1 MNLNGNPGATPRK
14 LCMTMI
20 LAITGLLVVIAPS
33 LQAMAAA
40 QSKASFL
47 LSNVIVQAKDDS
59 EQTSTDKTVDTL
71 LRLARAEIK
80 SGNVD
85 AGKAILQNVLVL
97 DPRNTDAKKELNAL
111 ADQGASLSVN
121 SQIAQSGAPIRN
133 LSSAQLLD
141 VARSQMGDG
150 DYAGARATLEAAKN
164 GNPTKKESQQ
174 IEQFITAIDSNKE
187 KMAQVAQTQLDYNLS
202 ELDKQIN
209 KALVYI
215 ENGQWDKAE
224 VELHRAQKI
233 SSDDKRVTALL
244 NQIYTERSNMKQQ
257 SVAMS
262 EDGMKEKSVQLHSA
276 AETLFQEGVVLYK
289 QDQVIEAVDKWM
301 QAVEIFPEHQAAQT
315 YLTNTRVEYDQ
326 AVKAR
331 EMAEQMAKQEA
342 GYEEMLD
349 TVIPQYSTQGD
360 LIDVKD
366 VLSTLI
372 SFTKLNLA
380 MDENLAGNVAL
391 EMQNS
396 SLREILNVIQ
406 KQYGFVWTREG
417 NTIYVK
423 PGFKTRVFAL
433 TDGQYKTLDLIL
445 SDPSSIADSS
455 RNLKNI
461 LYGPQQ
467 EFNVPGKQLYLSQT
481 TRSLNITDTEENI
494 RKVEA
499 FLSDMPEIIGETQPV
514 ELGIY
519 KVRKEIAKEIYEII
533 RVTLYGEQDP
543 IDVRDNRR
551 KLVLEPKSS
560 SLIITDYPENIR
572 KVEQI
577 LSDQDLDRKIEDGEL
592 EARQFQLTDPEDL
605 DDTPEAIARRE
616 EYVRT
621 IAEVLR
627 NMLYGREG
635 LEQAALQGRQL
646 FENPDRGTI
655 DVIDTAVNLRKV
667 EQYLNS
673 IRGESTQDIQIERF
687 VIEHVSVFDIAD
699 ALGYLFFDSQQSTR
713 SQFLSTNNVQS
724 IGTDTQGGNQDV
736 SNLFEQTTQDRF
748 NLTGGGG
755 GGADLLQF
763 FDIRF
768 YPDSNTNSIIA
779 FTSDREVLDVVQ
791 RVITTFDIPQKMVEI
806 EQRIVTVSLQDLRSI
821 NFDYVL
827 TNPLIEDIDL
837 DPSNMDMSLGVAE
850 GGLDE
855 ISTNP
860 GLNFSASSFGQ
871 SRLDFMLSLLE
882 STSSFQTLSAPKM
895 LSISNPISPPFLF
908 IGNQIPYAENVDF
921 EDQGDDDPTNNRLT
935 ADFEVALA
943 GVQLGFLPFI
953 LNDNHVYLEIQP
965 QVTEAGERLPVQL
978 TGEAPDDAAIPNIG
992 PITFSQKFVNTSVR
1006 IKDGST
1012 LVIGGLI
1019 EEKEQDDQN
1028 KTPFLSKIPFLGA
1041 LFTDRSLEK
1050 TKISTIMFIT
1060 VKIIEPDFD

>member
-20 LAITGLLVVIAPS
+20 LALTGLLVVIAPS

-40 QSKASFL
+40 QSKATFAVSNL
-47 LSNVIVQAKDDS
+47 LVQANDS
-59 EQTSTDKTVDTL
+59 EKTSTDKTVDTL

-97 DPRNTDAKKELNAL
+97 DPRNAEAKEELNVL
-111 ADQGASLSVN
+111 AAQGTSLSVN
-121 SQIAQSGAPIRN
+121 AQIAQSNVALQN

-141 VARSQMGDG
+141 VARSQMSDG
-150 DYAGARATLEAAKN
+150 DYAGSRATLEAAKEK
-164 GNPTKKESQQ
+164 NPTASEKKQ
-174 IEQFITAIDSNKE
+174 IEQFIAAIDRNKDKIAE
-187 KMAQVAQTQLDYNLS
+187 VAQTQLDYNLS
-202 ELDKQIN
+202 ELEKQIN
-209 KALVYI
+209 KAMVYI
-215 ENGQWDKAE
+215 ESGQLEKAE
-224 VELHRAQKI
+224 IELHRAQRI
-233 SSDDKRVTALL
+233 APEDKRVNALL
-244 NQIYTERSNMKQQ
+244 NQIYSDRGMMQKQNVAMTDANMK
-257 SVAMS
+257 A
-262 EDGMKEKSVQLHSA
+262 KNAQLQA
-276 AETLFQEGVVLYK
+276 AADTLFQEGVILYK

-301 QAVEIFPEHQAAQT
+301 QAVEIYPELQSAQT
-315 YLTNTRVEYDQ
+315 YLTNTRVEYEQ
-326 AVKAR
+326 ALKAR
-331 EMAEQMAKQEA
+331 EMAENMAKKEA
-342 GYEEMLD
+342 EFEKMLG
-349 TVIPQYSTQGD
+349 TVIQQYSTQGE

-372 SFTKLNLA
+372 SFTSLNLA
-380 MDENLAGNVAL
+380 MDENLSGKVAL
-391 EMQNS
+391 EMKNA
-396 SLREILNVIQ
+396 SLREILDVIQ
-406 KQYGFVWTREG
+406 KQYGFIWTRDG
-417 NTIYVK
+417 NTVYVK

-433 TDGQYKTLDLIL
+433 SNGQYSTLDLLL
-445 SDPSSIADSS
+445 SDPSTVADSS
-455 RNLKNI
+455 RNLKSI
-461 LYGPQQ
+461 LYGPQD

-499 FLSDMPEIIGETQPV
+499 FLNDMPEIIGETQPV

-519 KVRKEIAKEIYEII
+519 KVRKEIAKEIFEII

-543 IDVRDNRR
+543 IDVSDNRR

-577 LSDQDLDRKIEDGEL
+577 LSDQDLSRKIEEGDL
-592 EARQFQLTDPEDL
+592 NARQFQLTDSEDL

-621 IAEVLR
+621 ISEVLR

-655 DVIDTAVNLRKV
+655 DIIDTSDNLRKV

-687 VIEHVSVFDIAD
+687 VIDHVSVFDIAD
-699 ALGYLFFDSQQSTR
+699 ALAFLFFDSQQSTR
-713 SQFLSTNNVQS
+713 SQFLNTNNVQS
-724 IGTDTQGGNQDV
+724 IGTDETGGNQDV
-736 SNLFEQTTQDRF
+736 SNLFEQTSQDRF

-768 YPDSNTNSIIA
+768 YPDSNTNSIVA

-791 RVITTFDIPQKMVEI
+791 RIINTFDVPQKMVEI

-821 NFDYVL
+821 NFDYIL
-827 TNPLIEDIDL
+827 TNPLIEDISL
-837 DPSNMDMSLGVAE
+837 NPENMDMGIGVAQ

-855 ISTNP
+855 VGTSP
-860 GLNFSASSFGQ
+860 GLTFSSRTFGE
-871 SRLDFMLSLLE
+871 SRLEFMLSLLE

-908 IGNQIPYAENVDF
+908 IGQQIPYADNVDF

-935 ADFEVALA
+935 ADFQRALA

-953 LNDNHVYLEIQP
+953 LNDNHIYLEIQP

-978 TGEAPDDAAIPNIG
+978 TGEAPPGEALPNIG

-1006 IKDGST
+1006 IKNGST

-1028 KTPFLSKIPFLGA
+1028 RTPFLSKIPFLGA
-1041 LFTDRSLEK
+1041 LFTDRALEK

-1060 VKIIEPDFD
+1060 VKIIEPDYD